1 MRKEAKE
8 LQSRIRGIDGT
19 EWCYVGHRYGEKKEF
34 CSSFEK
40 RFSVKFPSEV
50 VHVLMLESAI
60 SDFHVKFIA
69 RLESTII
76 CGWSQN
82 SWVDLRGQMSKT
94 KDTYRQAGESSLVP
108 FWEKG
113 AIILEDF
120 WAGFALVVDITGPE
134 TYDLRFVVPSG
145 KSYKIKLTLP
155 QYVDCLVQARGLF
168 PWQLM
173 FIDEK
178 VEGLELGYE
187 FYAVLAALAEGEPI
201 LNLPQFKMP
210 DPAGSLAEMAV
221 RFGYYDGIQQYL
233 KPLGG
238 AGYDYGEFK
247 ENRGRGYNFI
257 ARVENDLGK
266 RLPDELRTWF
276 YLYDEVSLQW
286 RKNKK
291 AAALKLLPI
300 RTVFG
305 GDPSRFEYGLPTPPF
320 NRDAVHYYN
329 DPSATELLSGLY
341 PFMVD
346 ERGDVVIS
354 IAEGKVELYL
364 LDSDVTSKK
373 KLQVTLPEFI
383 AYLCKARGIAGWHTY
398 LVNPTEEE
406 LAELRA
412 MVEEVFPG
420 TEW

>member
-1 MRKEAKE
+1 MLKGMNEATA
-8 LQSRIRGIDGT
+8 SIRRG
-19 EWCYVGHRYGEKKEF
+19 EEKK
-34 CSSFEK
+34 
-40 RFSVKFPSEV
+40 
-50 VHVLMLESAI
+50 LLESFVNSFGKTIPQEVEIAI
-60 SDFHVKFIA
+60 GPGVGIRYFRIIFCD
-69 RLESTII
+69 RLSSAII
-76 CGWSQN
+76 CGWAQN
-82 SWVDLRGQMSKT
+82 SWVDIMLQKQTS
-94 KDTYRQAGESSLVP
+94 RQSHESEGSVSL
-108 FWEKG
+108 FEFSQKG
-113 AIILEDF
+113 SIILENL
-120 WAGFALVVDITGPE
+120 WVGYGVIIDITGPE

-155 QYVDCLVQARGLF
+155 QYADCLVQARGLF

-178 VEGLELGYE
+178 VEGLVLGYE
-187 FYAVLAALAEGEPI
+187 FFAVLAALAEGEPI

-221 RFGYYDGIQQYL
+221 RFGYYDPIQLYL

-247 ENRGRGYNFI
+247 QNRGRGYNFI
-257 ARVENDLGK
+257 ARVEYDLGK

-291 AAALKLLPI
+291 AAALKFLPI
-300 RTVFG
+300 RVVFG
-305 GDPSRFEYGLPTPPF
+305 GNPDKFEYGLPTPPF

-373 KLQVTLPEFI
+373 RLQVTLPEFI
-383 AYLCKARGIAGWHTY
+383 AYLCKTRGIAGWHTY